1 MDLEQQIKKEIY
13 EHVSKFNLSKVELQ
27 EVDTYVLS
35 LLNDFKNI
43 INSQNSILSDK
54 KKLNELK
61 FQSKVFSLFKI
72 YYL

>member
-13 EHVSKFNLSKVELQ
+13 KHVSKFNLSKVELQ

-61 FQSKVFSLFKI
+61 KVILESLGESKIV
-72 YYL
+72 

>member
-13 EHVSKFNLSKVELQ
+13 EHVSKFDLSKDELQ

-35 LLNDFKNI
+35 LLNNFKNI

-61 FQSKVFSLFKI
+61 KVILESLGESKIV
-72 YYL
+72 

>member
-13 EHVSKFNLSKVELQ
+13 EHVSKFDLSKDELQ

-35 LLNDFKNI
+35 LLNNFKNI
-43 INSQNSILSDK
+43 INSQNSILNDK

-61 FQSKVFSLFKI
+61 KVILESLGEPKI
-72 YYL
+72 V

>member
-35 LLNDFKNI
+35 MLNDFKNI

-61 FQSKVFSLFKI
+61 KVILESLGESKIV
-72 YYL
+72 

>member
-35 LLNDFKNI
+35 MLNDFKNI

-61 FQSKVFSLFKI
+61 KVILESLGETKI
-72 YYL
+72 V

>member
-1 MDLEQQIKKEIY
+1 MDLEQQIKKAIY

-35 LLNDFKNI
+35 MLNDFKNI

-61 FQSKVFSLFKI
+61 KVILESLGESKIV
-72 YYL
+72 

>member
-61 FQSKVFSLFKI
+61 KVILESLGESKIV
-72 YYL
+72 

>member
-13 EHVSKFNLSKVELQ
+13 EHVSKFDLSKDELQ

-35 LLNDFKNI
+35 LLNNFKNI
-43 INSQNSILSDK
+43 INSQNSILNDK

-61 FQSKVFSLFKI
+61 KVILESLGESKIV
-72 YYL
+72 